1 MVNEFIL
8 RHRYGLKEAMTT
20 VDIETLTQFANELR
34 TEKFEVPDEEHSQL
48 SIENPYGHFLT
59 LYRDGL
65 LRLEKETANGF
76 QDSYCAV
83 SSLEDAVVQLKDFIK
98 STEFPSDPD
107 RWFKT
112 EQQTPLVP
120 HAWLE

>member
-1 MVNEFIL
+1 MANKFTL
-8 RHRYGLKEAMTT
+8 RHRYGHKEAMTT
-20 VDIETLTQFANELR
+20 VDIETLTQFVNELR

-65 LRLEKETANGF
+65 LRLERETANGF

-83 SSLEDAVVQLKDFIK
+83 NSLEDALAQLQDFIK
-98 STEFPSDPD
+98 GTEFPSHPD
-107 RWFKT
+107 RWFNT
-112 EQQTPLVP
+112 EQETPLEP

>member
-1 MVNEFIL
+1 MASEFTL

-20 VDIETLTQFANELR
+20 VDIETLTQLVNELR

-48 SIENPYGHFLT
+48 SIENPSGHFLT

-76 QDSYCAV
+76 LDTYCAI
-83 SSLEDAVVQLKDFIK
+83 SSLEDALAQLNDFIK
-98 STEFPSDPD
+98 STEFPSHSD
-107 RWFKT
+107 RWFNT
-112 EQQTPLVP
+112 EQETPLEP